1 MGISTT
7 DENWE
12 TSSTELAPAS
22 PSAALDFFGE
32 EDDDLLGGDDA
43 GLDAEEAIVLQWVNS
58 ARGLINLLVENKA
71 LELEPD
77 ADRHELALGMAPF
90 MAQEPAQASAVS
102 EWLLDADGVVD
113 FFLSDRELHQILK
126 RW

>member
-1 MGISTT
+1 MGNSSM
-7 DENWE
+7 DETWE
-12 TSSTELAPAS
+12 TTGSDLTPAS

-32 EDDDLLGGDDA
+32 EDEGLFAEDDA

-58 ARGLINLLVENKA
+58 ARGLLDLLVENKA
-71 LELEPD
+71 LELEPN

-90 MAQEPAQASAVS
+90 MAQEPPEASVVS
-102 EWLLDADGVVD
+102 EWLLDAPGVVD
-113 FFLSDRELHQILK
+113 FYLSDRELHQILK